1 VTTISKEAGLPIN
14 VLFAG
19 VPVAELHAAL
29 AWYERLLGGPP
40 DLVPNESERM
50 WRLTDGGWVYVVAD
64 AERAGRS
71 LLTLIVDDLDAHLV
85 ELADRGI
92 EADELEAISETTRKA
107 VLVDPD
113 GNRITLG
120 EDVNSGG

>member
-40 DLVPNESERM
+40 DRVPNESERM
-50 WRLTDGGWVYVVAD
+50 WRLTDG
-64 AERAGRS
+64 AGS
-71 LLTLIVDDLDAHLV
+71 T
-85 ELADRGI
+85 
-92 EADELEAISETTRKA
+92 SSPTRNGRVGA
-107 VLVDPD
+107 C
-113 GNRITLG
+113 
-120 EDVNSGG
+120 

>member
-1 VTTISKEAGLPIN
+1 MPIN

-64 AERAGRS
+64 AERAGRG

-92 EADELEAISETTRKA
+92 EAGELEAISETTRKA

-120 EDVNSGG
+120 EDVSSEG

>member
-1 VTTISKEAGLPIN
+1 MPIN

-40 DLVPNESERM
+40 DRVPNESERM

-64 AERAGRS
+64 AERAGRG

-92 EADELEAISETTRKA
+92 EAGELEAISETTRKA

>member
-1 VTTISKEAGLPIN
+1 VTTISKEAGLTIN

-40 DLVPNESERM
+40 DLVPNESERV
-50 WRLTDGGWVYVVAD
+50 WRLTDGGWVYVVED
-64 AERAGRS
+64 SERAGRG
-71 LLTLIVDDLDAHLV
+71 LLTLIVDDLDVHLA
-85 ELADRGI
+85 ELGGRGI
-92 EADELEAISETTRKA
+92 DAGEIEAISETTRKA
-107 VLVDPD
+107 VIVDPD

-120 EDVNSGG
+120 EDVSSGG

>member
-19 VPVAELHAAL
+19 VPVAELHAAI

-40 DLVPNESERM
+40 DRVPNESERM

-64 AERAGRS
+64 AERAGRG

-92 EADELEAISETTRKA
+92 EAGELEATTRKA

>member
-1 VTTISKEAGLPIN
+1 
-14 VLFAG
+14 
-19 VPVAELHAAL
+19 
-29 AWYERLLGGPP
+29 
-40 DLVPNESERM
+40 M
-50 WRLTDGGWVYVVAD
+50 
-64 AERAGRS
+64 
-71 LLTLIVDDLDAHLV
+71 DAHLV

-92 EADELEAISETTRKA
+92 EAGELEAISETTRKA

>member
-1 VTTISKEAGLPIN
+1 VTTISKEAGLTIN

-40 DLVPNESERM
+40 NLVPNESERV

-64 AERAGRS
+64 AERAGRG
-71 LLTLIVDDLDAHLV
+71 LLTLIVDDLDAHLA
-85 ELADRGI
+85 ELAERGI
-92 EADELEAISETTRKA
+92 EAGEVEAISETTRKA
-107 VLVDPD
+107 VIADPD

-120 EDVNSGG
+120 EDVSSGG

>member
-1 VTTISKEAGLPIN
+1 VTTISKEAGLPIT

-64 AERAGRS
+64 AERAGRG

-92 EADELEAISETTRKA
+92 EAGELEAISETTRKA

>member
-1 VTTISKEAGLPIN
+1 LTTISKEAGLTIN

-29 AWYERLLGGPP
+29 AWYEELLGGPP

-64 AERAGRS
+64 AERAGS
-71 LLTLIVDDLDAHLV
+71 GLLTLIVDDLDAQLA
-85 ELADRGI
+85 ELEGRGI
-92 EADELEAISETTRKA
+92 KAGEIEAISETTRKA
-107 VLVDPD
+107 VIVDPD

-120 EDVNSGG
+120 EDVSSGG